1 METFKAVVAAL
12 LSPLVIALLLQLA
25 GWYVRGRRRR
35 LGTGLVF
42 AGTVV
47 LLLGSLSGWTYEAR
61 RAAEYQYSPLVL
73 DQLPAGEL
81 AIVVLGTG
89 FNPDPLLPANS
100 QVGGAFL
107 SRLLEGVRLWRAR
120 PDALLVVSI
129 AGTADEGDK
138 QRFWQQMQLLLGLA
152 AAEVVLVTTAES
164 TLDEA
169 FLVRD
174 VVRGRSVVLAT
185 SAGHMPRAMRIFADE
200 GLSVTAAPTD
210 FGMTRSGSPKEKYWL
225 RWVPSADG
233 VGSNHAWLYEAVAG
247 IWQVVRQLV
256 H

>member
-47 LLLGSLSGWTYEAR
+47 LLLGSMSGWTYESR
-61 RAAEYQYSPLVL
+61 RAAEYQYSPLPL
-73 DQLPAGEL
+73 DQLPAGKL

-129 AGTADEGDK
+129 AGTAEEGDK
-138 QRFWQQMQLLLGLA
+138 RRFWQQMQLLLGLA
-152 AAEVVLVTTAES
+152 AGEVALLTAAES

-210 FGMTRSGSPKEKYWL
+210 FGMPRRGGPKDWRWP